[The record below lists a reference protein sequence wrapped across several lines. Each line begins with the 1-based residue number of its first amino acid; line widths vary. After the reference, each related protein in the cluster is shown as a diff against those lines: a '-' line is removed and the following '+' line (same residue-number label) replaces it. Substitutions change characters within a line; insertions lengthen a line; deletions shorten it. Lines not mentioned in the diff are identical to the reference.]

1 MAGKKEEIC
10 PSPSPAK
17 CRSHACLD
25 VSPVLKSSSKK
36 GEPFVQF
43 LDDSFIAF
51 IREGEE
57 IPTPFTPLAELPL
70 VILVGLTGVGKTT
83 ILNLLPGQGVDF
95 TVLPNRRRI
104 TDDVIIT
111 SLQREQGQLPQ
122 PVTDRV
128 ERFDYTARYRAKYPG
143 GMAFALSRIAVNAE
157 QAADLLLFDGLR
169 GLDEVRHAA
178 AYFPLARFF
187 VLDAPDT
194 VRLSRLLQ
202 RGDTFDVA
210 NVGSGLS
217 RSDATAAL
225 LAVPGV
231 DVVFDTGQIRQITDG
246 ASAAGIPVETVVEKL
261 SIIVKERRNYDSAAA
276 RDYLSV
282 HLDPNRLLVVDTVRR
297 PAEDVAAQAA
307 EWLRQR

>member
-1 MAGKKEEIC
+1 M
-10 PSPSPAK
+10 
-17 CRSHACLD
+17 
-25 VSPVLKSSSKK
+25 
-36 GEPFVQF
+36 QF
-43 LDDSFIAF
+43 LADSFIAF
-51 IREGEE
+51 IREGEHMPSSF
-57 IPTPFTPLAELPL
+57 IPLAGLPL

-104 TDDVIIT
+104 TDDIIIS
-111 SLQREQGQLPQ
+111 SLQQEQGQLPQ

-128 ERFDYTARYRAKYPG
+128 ERFEYTARYRAKYPG
-143 GMAFALSRIAVNAE
+143 GMAFALSRIAVNTE
-157 QAADLLLFDGLR
+157 QATGLLLFDGLR
-169 GLDEVRHAA
+169 GLDEVQHAA

-210 NVGSGLS
+210 NVGSGVS
-217 RSDATAAL
+217 RPDAVAAL

-231 DVVFDTGQIRQITDG
+231 DGVFDTGQLRQITDS
-246 ASAAGIPVETVVEKL
+246 ASAAGIPVEKVVEKL

-276 RDYLSV
+276 RDYLNAR
-282 HLDPNRLLVVDTVRR
+282 LDPDRLLVVDTARR
-297 PAEDVAAQAA
+297 PAEDIATQTA
-307 EWLRQR
+307 EWLRHL